1 MPQSKHKLVDYL
13 FDDLSKLFRDRSL
26 KATINSV
33 VDEKILSNDSVDSLL
48 IDSKIAANNTTQ
60 QSTVDG
66 KITAN
71 NSSLT
76 TSITNSVNAGIPA
89 QVASS
94 IANTPL
100 SGLSDTQD
108 YTAASIPN
116 AYNLSWNSST
126 MQWEPTAGAAAKGN
140 IRLFVAEK
148 ASNANVFYFN
158 AITVTA
164 LASASPNIDTAF
176 MVTSNL
182 LNTLT
187 IDLRSN
193 QNISNSVRVDL
204 YKNGNGAAFSSAT
217 TSIANQTHTLTQY
230 TVVRYTFSG
239 LTLNQYDSIHIKVTP
254 TSNPGELYGIVT
266 IA

>member
-1 MPQSKHKLVDYL
+1 MPLSKNKLVDYL
-13 FDDLSKLFRDRSL
+13 FDDLAKLFRDRRLSS
-26 KATINSV
+26 AVESI
-33 VDEKILSNDSVDSLL
+33 VDQKILSNDGVDSLL
-48 IDSKIAANNTTQ
+48 IDTKIAANNTT
-60 QSTVDG
+60 
-66 KITAN
+66 
-71 NSSLT
+71 L
-76 TSITNSVNAGIPA
+76 TNSINAGIPSI
-89 QVASS
+89 VSSS
-94 IANTPL
+94 IGSTPL

-116 AYNLSWNSST
+116 AYNLSWNAST
-126 MQWEPTAGAAAKGN
+126 LQWEPTAGAVAKGN

-148 ASNANVFYFN
+148 ASNSNVFYFN

-182 LNTLT
+182 LNTVT

-193 QNISNSVRVDL
+193 QNISNSIRIDL
-204 YKNGNGAAFSSAT
+204 YKNPSGAAFATAT
-217 TSIANQTHTLTQY
+217 TSIANQTQTLTQY
-230 TVVRYTFSG
+230 NVVRYTFTG

-266 IA
+266 VS

>member
-1 MPQSKHKLVDYL
+1 MPLSKNKLVDYL
-13 FDDLSKLFRDRSL
+13 YDDLGKLFRDRRL
-26 KATINSV
+26 KESV
-33 VDEKILSNDSVDSLL
+33 SSIVDEKILNNDGVDSLL
-48 IDSKIAANNTTQ
+48 IDTKIAANNPVQ
-60 QSTVDG
+60 QAIVDG
-66 KITAN
+66 KVTAN

-89 QVASS
+89 QVATS
-94 IANTPL
+94 IAATPL
-100 SGLSDTQD
+100 KDLSDVQD

-126 MQWEPTAGAAAKGN
+126 AQWEPTAGAAAKGS

-148 ASNANVFYFN
+148 ASNSNVFYFN

-164 LASASPNIDTAF
+164 LSSASTNIDTAF

-182 LNTLT
+182 LNTVT

-193 QNISNSVRVDL
+193 QNISNSVRIDL
-204 YKNGNGAAFSSAT
+204 YKNANGAAFSSAT
-217 TSIANQTHTLTQY
+217 TSIANQTQTLTQY